1 MKKFDVVC
9 IANTGE
15 KLRLMVK
22 AKSEQLAAKKFTDL
36 YKPREIISIK
46 EKVIPTLHMFNEAAF
61 ERYVLEA

>member
-22 AKSEQLAAKKFTDL
+22 AKNEQLATKKFSDL
-36 YKPREIISIK
+36 YKPQQIISIK
-46 EKVIPTLHMFNEAAF
+46 EKTVPTLHMFNEAAF
-61 ERYVLEA
+61 ERYALEA